1 MDEHYIWLFNKSDN
15 RGLWWGFFVS
25 LLLHCVMIAVMATTS
40 IFYPLAG
47 DSGRLDVVW
56 LYPSLRPGGETGT
69 PPPPQEM
76 QPPVASKN
84 AGEAAPVKTVSARPE
99 PAMKTAETRKVEPVP
114 PPPERHAEAD
124 EVKPAT
130 SPPEPLLPEPEP
142 EPEMRIPAQAPLPQ
156 TAGIKPESGEKV
168 EAAGKETEEKKGA
181 PTGKEET
188 GETAAVRAPTAPETK
203 QPATAVVETPS
214 REAPAQDR
222 KPPATIPP
230 EASKDATPPPEVVR
244 ALPKG
249 EITPSPALPSQTST
263 LPGIPGV
270 ARTAVTEKRTEPALN
285 GKPRADEKPAEKS
298 SEQPVGTNGIF
309 AAPLSGDLK
318 IEITGPEEALMG
330 VKISVIFREY
340 PKTSHNRP
348 MTKATARNFRAVT
361 PKMVRTSKNTL
372 QAVIEIAGE
381 GVYDFRNLSDTG
393 SSDQVAFTVRI
404 YENSGKA
411 KTRPMGVRRVGVKGS
426 IAKVL
431 MPEGILWNDES
442 AFSGYME
449 DSESITR
456 FESETGLIWKE
467 YKE

>member
-15 RGLWWGFFVS
+15 RGLWQAFFVS

-40 IFYPLAG
+40 VFYPLAG

-99 PAMKTAETRKVEPVP
+99 PARKTAETRKMEPVP
-114 PPPERHAEAD
+114 PPPEPSAVEE

-142 EPEMRIPAQAPLPQ
+142 EPEMRIPAQAPFPQ
-156 TAGIKPESGEKV
+156 TAEIKPESGEKIEPAEK
-168 EAAGKETEEKKGA
+168 EAEERTE
-181 PTGKEET
+181 PTRKEET

-214 REAPAQDR
+214 REAPVRDQ

-230 EASKDATPPPEVVR
+230 EAAKDAAPPPEVAR
-244 ALPKG
+244 ALPNG
-249 EITPSPALPSQTST
+249 ELTPSPALPSQTSP
-263 LPGIPGV
+263 LPGIPGEE
-270 ARTAVTEKRTEPALN
+270 RKAVTEKRSEPALN

-298 SEQPVGTNGIF
+298 SEQPVGPKGIF

-318 IEITGPEEALMG
+318 IEITGPEEALRG

-348 MTKATARNFRAVT
+348 MTKASARNFRTAT
-361 PKMVRTSKNTL
+361 PKMVRTANNTL

-381 GVYDFRNLSDTG
+381 GVYDFRNISDTG

-404 YENSGKA
+404 YENSIRA
-411 KTRPMGVRRVGVKGS
+411 KTKPMGARRVGAKGS

-456 FESETGLIWKE
+456 FDSETGLIWKE